1 MTYALET
8 LALASTDCP
17 PAVRLGNQ
25 HGYSFEGDFVHL
37 HAEILIEDSAA
48 LAQRPWALQLWAC
61 EAQPAAPTD
70 TPLQGFKI
78 AELPLDIP
86 AYAAPAD
93 RFTVSGTPVARIP
106 AGYTAHTMRLALC
119 AKDAED
125 QLYDLAAYPALQ
137 QFIQPRLCGDIT
149 IHTQTGIDTEAG
161 TCTFNIQRIENPRS
175 DDNLS
180 GTLTLELRAAGQVLV
195 STTLGV
201 LNGQSAWEN
210 ASISLAT
217 DALPAHTPLTLVL
230 REWGPNG
237 YLDRDARDIP
247 APSVSA
253 PMAVAEVVAA
263 NADLADLADQTKET
277 APPAV
282 TAATPAPAAVA
293 PAKKAVAATGTSVNT
308 ASASELQAVKGISA
322 ALAKAIVAGRPYL
335 ALDELV
341 RVKGVGPKL
350 LEKLR
355 ALLSL

>member
-61 EAQPAAPTD
+61 EAQPAAPTS
-70 TPLQGFKI
+70 TPLLGFKI
-78 AELPLDIP
+78 AELALDIP

-93 RFTVSGTPVARIP
+93 RFTVSGSPAARIP
-106 AGYTAHTMRLALC
+106 SGHTAHSMRLALC

-125 QLYDLAAYPALQ
+125 QLYDLAAYPTLQ
-137 QFIQPRLCGDIT
+137 QFIQPRLTGDISV
-149 IHTQTGIDTEAG
+149 HTDTEAG
-161 TCTFNIQRIENPRS
+161 TCTFSIPRIENPRS

-180 GTLTLELRAAGQVLV
+180 GTLILELRAGGQVLA

-293 PAKKAVAATGTSVNT
+293 PAKKATATTGTSVNT